1 MAGVTG
7 WWAETFIETT
17 GATLTLTGG
26 RPQITATQDNHIS
39 PSPAV
44 ITVTGGR
51 PSVDGPPIQPT
62 PAHLTITGGEPIIRV
77 GNVVAPTAAG
87 LTITGGTPSIVQS
100 QNNIVSPA
108 GASVTITGGRPVVTT
123 GPIVTP
129 TAAAVTVT
137 GGTPSLAAQIAPT
150 PATVTIT
157 GGRPSIDV
165 RYPPPAASLTIT
177 GGRPV
182 IDTRVAPAGASVTI
196 TGGTPVVTTI
206 HTVSFVGANGNA
218 SSSVTIPTH
227 QVGDLIVLFAYNPF
241 STSAPTKPSAGGTV
255 PNYTYIDNANSGS
268 GSGCATAYFKA
279 TATNTTS
286 GSWGSASHM
295 IAVVIRDQNASSPI
309 GGHAQAAGTGASS
322 TAPSVTLTHTDG
334 SSVLLHFH
342 GHASL
347 GASGWDAAPAGYTRQ
362 ASSGSAFG
370 SASAFNTK
378 NVTTT
383 DGSVAQTGGQ
393 SGQNYAAATVE
404 IIN

>member
-26 RPQITATQDNHIS
+26 RPQVTATQDNHIS
-39 PSPAV
+39 PTPAV

-62 PAHLTITGGEPIIRV
+62 PAQLTITGGQPGIRV
-77 GNVVAPTAAG
+77 GTVVAPTAAG

-108 GASVTITGGRPVVTT
+108 GASV
-123 GPIVTP
+123 
-129 TAAAVTVT
+129 
-137 GGTPSLAAQIAPT
+137 
-150 PATVTIT
+150 
-157 GGRPSIDV
+157 
-165 RYPPPAASLTIT
+165 TIT

-227 QVGDLIVLFAYNPF
+227 QIGDLIVLFAYNPF
-241 STSAPTKPSAGGTV
+241 ATSAPTKPSAGGTV
-255 PNYTYIDNANSGS
+255 PDYTYIDNANSGS

-309 GGHAQAAGTGASS
+309 GGHARAAGTGASS

-347 GASGWDAAPAGYTRQ
+347 GAGGWDAAPAGYTRQ
-362 ASSGSAFG
+362 ASSGSAFV

>member
-26 RPQITATQDNHIS
+26 RPQVTATQDNHIS
-39 PSPAV
+39 PTPAV

-62 PAHLTITGGEPIIRV
+62 PAQLTITGGQPGIRV
-77 GNVVAPTAAG
+77 GTVVAPTAAG

-157 GGRPSIDV
+157 GGRPLIDV

-227 QVGDLIVLFAYNPF
+227 QIGDLIVLFAYNPF

-255 PNYTYIDNANSGS
+255 PDYTYIDNANS

-309 GGHAQAAGTGASS
+309 GGHARAAGTGASS

-347 GASGWDAAPAGYTRQ
+347 GAGGWDAAPAGYTRQ